1 MSAKSNSSNI
11 KILLSPQRLLKE
23 LNVVELMEIVD
34 TGRSKDYFVFDPNIK
49 VVKKLLPKLP
59 DGVKLT
65 LANFDT
71 KNIAEIQNSIIEKY
85 KKSRTGIN
93 YDLFFDNAF
102 ARAMH
107 EIFTSIKPFASLFSW
122 YQKIESKLSTK
133 TNICSVSTFWPGLKF
148 NVYKDDKNAFCLQ
161 TNVQINEGEYPLE
174 EFLRYEFLIQSNT
187 EYFILRFADYQT
199 IKWLDTLNWSKLGN
213 DGSEFLKTVVSKL
226 EENYTVNR
234 NNLFEQTF
242 LEVEPINRVMLSEL
256 SNAFLMLTPQWI
268 YESEVV
274 EGVFQETVSIKG
286 VEKEII
292 LKRSKEKEEAFV
304 QRLLGMHANFK
315 NQLSKGY
322 FYLSFSDAQKGHWFL
337 KTYQKLLAEDIEI
350 SGMDLLKHFRYSPHK
365 AETNLVQHSQQNQ
378 WINFEVTVAFGKESV
393 PLPLIQK
400 TLLSGQKVVM
410 LKDGSF
416 GVFDDEWIAAYSTI
430 FKHGKVDKKQIRIA
444 KWMAISER
452 AVESSSNDGE
462 VVTKPIITP
471 DWWNKWRRWQ
481 SSDDI
486 IYKVPKVVNATL
498 RPYQQKG
505 YEWMTLLSES
515 GAGACLAD
523 DMGLGKTL
531 QTICFLT
538 NQLELNP
545 TGKCLIITPASLI
558 YNWLDEWTKF
568 APGIKVEVHHGSSR
582 TGECFTNDTQIII
595 TSYGAVRV
603 DVEGLKERQFLAV
616 IIDESHN
623 IKNPSAQITRAVME
637 VNGQTR
643 IALSGTPVMNNTF
656 DLYSQLNYA
665 LPGLYGSREFFK
677 REYADPIDLKADKEK
692 ADTLRRITAPFILRR
707 TKSQVATD
715 LPMKTE
721 TVLWCE
727 MNANQRDAYETVKDS
742 VRNNIYSSIESDGL
756 QKGKL
761 GILNGLLKLRQMC
774 NSGELVKHED
784 VFNYDS
790 IKTDMLI
797 EELQNIIPHGHKAIV
812 FSQFTSMLDLL
823 ERDFDKAGITYL
835 RLDGTIASKERKNLV
850 NEFQAEDST
859 CNVFL
864 ISLKAGNAGLNLVAA
879 DYVFLFDPWWNKAVE
894 NQAIDRVH
902 RIGQTKPV
910 YAYKMVCKGTVEE
923 KIIALQSKK
932 QVTSDSLITEEEG
945 FVKSLDLED
954 INFLLS

>member
-1 MSAKSNSSNI
+1 MSAKSATNI
-11 KILLSPQRLLKE
+11 KVLLSPQRLLKAP
-23 LNVVELMEIVD
+23 NVIELMEIVD
-34 TGRSKDYFVFDPNIK
+34 TGRSKDYYVYDPNIK
-49 VVKKLLPKLP
+49 VIRKLLPKLP
-59 DGVKLT
+59 DAVKLT
-65 LANFDT
+65 LANFDS
-71 KNIAEIQNSIIEKY
+71 KSISDIENGITEKY
-85 KKSRTGIN
+85 KKSRAGVAF
-93 YDLFFDNAF
+93 DSFFDNAYS
-102 ARAMH
+102 RAMH
-107 EIFTSIKPFASLFSW
+107 ELFTSIKPFASLFSW
-122 YQKIESKLSTK
+122 YQKIESKLATK
-133 TNICSVSTFWPGLKF
+133 TNACSLSTFWPGLKF
-148 NVYKDDKNAFCLQ
+148 NVYKNDKNNFCLQ
-161 TNVQINEGEYPLE
+161 TLVQINEGEYPVE
-174 EFLRYEFLIQSNT
+174 DFLRYEFLIQSNT
-187 EYFILRFADYQT
+187 EYFILRYGDYHT
-199 IKWLDTLNWSKLGN
+199 LKWLDTVNWDKLGN
-213 DGSEFLKTVVSKL
+213 DGSEFLKTIVNKL
-226 EENYTVNR
+226 EENYSVNR

-256 SNAFLMLTPQWI
+256 SNSFLMLTPQWI
-268 YESEVV
+268 YDSEMV
-274 EGVFQETVSIKG
+274 EGVYQETISIKG
-286 VEKEII
+286 ADKEII
-292 LKRSKEKEEAFV
+292 LKRNKEKEDAFV
-304 QRLLGMHANFK
+304 HKLLGLHANFK

-365 AETNLVQHSQQNQ
+365 ATTSLVQGNQQNQ
-378 WINFEVTVAFGKESV
+378 WITFDATVAFGKELV
-393 PLPLIQK
+393 PLAHIQK

-416 GVFDDEWIAAYSTI
+416 GVFDDEWLAAYSTI

-452 AVESSSNDGE
+452 AVESSGNNDE
-462 VVTKPIITP
+462 VITKPIITP

-486 IYKVPKVVNATL
+486 IYKVPEVVNATL

-568 APGIKVEVHHGSSR
+568 APSIKVEVHHGSGRS
-582 TGECFTNDTQIII
+582 GECFINDAQIII

-727 MNANQRDAYETVKDS
+727 MSPNQRDAYDTVRDS
-742 VRNNIYSSIESDGL
+742 VRNNIYSTIESDGL

-797 EELQNIIPHGHKAIV
+797 EELQNIIPHKHKAIV

-823 ERDFDKAGITYL
+823 ERDFEKAGITYL

-932 QVTSDSLITEEEG
+932 QITSDSLITEEEG
-945 FVKSLDLED
+945 FVKNLDLDD
-954 INFLLS
+954 IDFLLS